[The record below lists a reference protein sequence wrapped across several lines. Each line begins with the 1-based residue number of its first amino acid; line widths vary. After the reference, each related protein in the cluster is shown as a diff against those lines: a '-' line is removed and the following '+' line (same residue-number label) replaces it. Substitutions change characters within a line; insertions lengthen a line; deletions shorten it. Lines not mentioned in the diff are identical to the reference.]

1 MTALHAGAES
11 PEPRQI
17 TGETPE
23 PPSRASARGMGAARV
38 LRSKRKVPAAIAA
51 LVLFATGL
59 LIAVETISALFGR
72 PARIVPYDRVAD
84 WARASTWQDNA
95 VMACAGAIAIVGM
108 LLILIGTVSG
118 RPRLV
123 PLRSSDPNMII
134 STPRRMLA
142 RVLGTVAAQVDGV
155 RQARA
160 KVRGRR
166 VTVRAG
172 TDLRDT
178 AALRERVRDAVEDE
192 LAKLAPVGRYTV
204 KTKVRGAP

>member
-1 MTALHAGAES
+1 MTTLHAGAGS

-23 PPSRASARGMGAARV
+23 PPSRASARGKGAARF
-38 LRSKRKVPAAIAA
+38 LRPKRKVPAAIAA

-59 LIAVETISALFGR
+59 LIAMETISALFGH
-72 PARIVPYDRVAD
+72 PGRIVPYDRVAD
-84 WARASTWQDNA
+84 WARATTWQDNA
-95 VMACAGAIAIVGM
+95 VMAGAGAIGIVGI
-108 LLILIGTVSG
+108 LLILIGTVPG

-123 PLRSSDPNMII
+123 ALRSHDPNMII

-142 RVLGTVAAQVDGV
+142 RVLGAVAAQVDGV

-160 KVRGRR
+160 QVRGRR
-166 VTVRAG
+166 VTVHAG

-204 KTKVRGAP
+204 KTRVRGAR

>member
-1 MTALHAGAES
+1 MTTLHTGAEG
-11 PEPRQI
+11 PEPA
-17 TGETPE
+17 
-23 PPSRASARGMGAARV
+23 SRVSARGRGGARF
-38 LRSKRKVPAAIAA
+38 LRPKRKVPAAIAA
-51 LVLFATGL
+51 LVLLAAGL
-59 LIAVETISALFGR
+59 LIAVQALSALFGH

-84 WARASTWQDNA
+84 WARAATWQDNA
-95 VMACAGAIAIVGM
+95 VMASAGAVAIVGV
-108 LLILIGTVSG
+108 LLILIGTVPG

-123 PLRSSDPNMII
+123 ALRSGDPDMII

-155 RQARA
+155 RRARA
-160 KVRGRR
+160 RVRGRR
-166 VTVRAG
+166 VTVHAG

-178 AALRERVRDAVEDE
+178 AAVRERVRVAVEDE